1 MNLEYSVAY
10 SHKTE
15 KDIEILSKDFMSFL
29 EGLETDS
36 NYQHAIKQLPPFF
49 FDSIGKPE
57 LNNTSSLPD
66 KWKKIYKEMLSAIHS
81 GKVTLLEV
89 DENFGMRF
97 EKQAYEASYLQAL
110 FFLMTYYD
118 KFKKEN
124 KEIELAPKKY
134 NRFVKKVIEN

>member
-1 MNLEYSVAY
+1 MNFEYSVAY

-15 KDIEILSKDFMSFL
+15 EDIEILSKDFMPFL
-29 EGLETDS
+29 EGLEIDS

-49 FDSIGKPE
+49 FEFVGKPE

-66 KWKKIYKEMLSAIHS
+66 KWKKIYKEMLGAINNR
-81 GKVTLLEV
+81 KLTLLEV
-89 DENFGMRF
+89 DENFGVRF

-124 KEIELAPKKY
+124 KEIELVPKKY
-134 NRFVKKVIEN
+134 NNFVKRVIEG